1 VDWGGGDPVGEVSR
15 GSIPYLLASS
25 TAGTTG
31 LMRRTRMRRDGE
43 TMRRDGVTRTPP
55 PTAIPEAQ
63 GQTNTTAPNT
73 TTASKA
79 ARRVRVGE
87 GVGKAAGGAK
97 GRRRKEGEEEQE
109 ERRRQRQ
116 RQRRVR
122 SVVVDLYLHL
132 EPPQEIEKQAPP
144 PPHPHAAAPEARA
157 GPAAGRNVADEWWAC
172 GKSDMGEREDS
183 GIVVESQQRSLPR
196 PDHTSPSAPA
206 HSVESQQRS
215 LPRPHAIFY
224 HNCSRCVRERRER
237 YGQSRAGPGVGEEGH
252 AAGWGCVRHML
263 MEEASRPEVMD
274 RLRRNISVTVTLPYV
289 EGGGAGGGAGG
300 AAAAGRGAEG
310 GAPYALSVV
319 RREAG
324 QVGAGQVGGGGGG
337 GGGGG
342 IVGKS
347 VTYLWVRAWA
357 VRGREIRLGG
367 PSNDRSGS
375 VAVVHPQRV
384 SRKIDAA
391 AERDP
396 AGCSMQQ
403 HDMCIASS
411 SSPDDAHSSPDDDD
425 DDNEEEEEEPAG
437 QDGGAQEAAL
447 RNLVGPQGALMG
459 PGVPLKASQVWYFQE
474 GRGTA
479 AVDAENIRDN
489 RYTVSPNTPVAQDMW
504 AHVF

>member
-1 VDWGGGDPVGEVSR
+1 
-15 GSIPYLLASS
+15 
-25 TAGTTG
+25 
-31 LMRRTRMRRDGE
+31 MGE
-43 TMRRDGVTRTPP
+43 T
-55 PTAIPEAQ
+55 A
-63 GQTNTTAPNT
+63 
-73 TTASKA
+73 
-79 ARRVRVGE
+79 
-87 GVGKAAGGAK
+87 
-97 GRRRKEGEEEQE
+97 
-109 ERRRQRQ
+109 
-116 RQRRVR
+116 
-122 SVVVDLYLHL
+122 DLG
-132 EPPQEIEKQAPP
+132 IE
-144 PPHPHAAAPEARA
+144 
-157 GPAAGRNVADEWWAC
+157 
-172 GKSDMGEREDS
+172 
-183 GIVVESQQRSLPR
+183 VESQERNL
-196 PDHTSPSAPA
+196 
-206 HSVESQQRS
+206 
-215 LPRPHAIFY
+215 LRPHAIVY

-237 YGQSRAGPGVGEEGH
+237 YGQSRAGAGVGEEGH

-274 RLRRNISVTVTLPYV
+274 RLRRNISVTVTLP
-289 EGGGAGGGAGG
+289 EGGGGGGGGGRRG
-300 AAAAGRGAEG
+300 AAAAGGGSEG

-319 RREAG
+319 RRET
-324 QVGAGQVGGGGGG
+324 GQVGGGRGGRG
-337 GGGGG
+337 G
-342 IVGKS
+342 VGKS

-447 RNLVGPQGALMG
+447 RNLVGPQGAIMG
-459 PGVPLKASQVWYFQE
+459 PGVALKASQVWYFQQ
-474 GRGTA
+474 GQGAA

-489 RYTVSPNTPVAQDMW
+489 RYTVSPITLVASDMW

>member
-1 VDWGGGDPVGEVSR
+1 VDEGGDCPVGGASR
-15 GSIPYLLASS
+15 SSIPYLLASS

-31 LMRRTRMRRDGE
+31 LMSS
-43 TMRRDGVTRTPP
+43 DGVARTPP
-55 PTAIPEAQ
+55 ATAVPEEQ

-73 TTASKA
+73 TTPTKA
-79 ARRVRVGE
+79 ARGVRGGESVGN
-87 GVGKAAGGAK
+87 APGGAK
-97 GRRRKEGEEEQE
+97 GRRRKEWEEEQE
-109 ERRRQRQ
+109 ESRRQRRRQRGA
-116 RQRRVR
+116 R

-132 EPPQEIEKQAPP
+132 EPPQEIEKQPPP
-144 PPHPHAAAPEARA
+144 PPHPHAAAFEARA
-157 GPAAGRNVADEWWAC
+157 GPAAGRNVAKEWWAC
-172 GKSDMGEREDS
+172 GKSDMGEREEV
-183 GIVVESQQRSLPR
+183 GIVVE
-196 PDHTSPSAPA
+196 T
-206 HSVESQQRS
+206 QQRS
-215 LPRPHAIFY
+215 LPRPHAMFY
-224 HNCSRCVRERRER
+224 HNCSRCLRERGER
-237 YGQSRAGPGVGEEGH
+237 DGQSRVGPGVGEEGH

-274 RLRRNISVTVTLPYV
+274 RLRRNISVTVTLPHV
-289 EGGGAGGGAGG
+289 EGGGGGRGGRGAK
-300 AAAAGRGAEG
+300 AAGRGAEG

-319 RREAG
+319 RRETG
-324 QVGAGQVGGGGGG
+324 QVE

-403 HDMCIASS
+403 HDTCIASS
-411 SSPDDAHSSPDDDD
+411 SSPDAAHSSPDDDDD
-425 DDNEEEEEEPAG
+425 DDNEEEEEEAAG

-447 RNLVGPQGALMG
+447 RSLVGPQGALMG
-459 PGVPLKASQVWYFQE
+459 PGLALKASQVWFFQE
-474 GRGTA
+474 GQGAA

-489 RYTVSPNTPVAQDMW
+489 RYTVSPNALVAQHMW